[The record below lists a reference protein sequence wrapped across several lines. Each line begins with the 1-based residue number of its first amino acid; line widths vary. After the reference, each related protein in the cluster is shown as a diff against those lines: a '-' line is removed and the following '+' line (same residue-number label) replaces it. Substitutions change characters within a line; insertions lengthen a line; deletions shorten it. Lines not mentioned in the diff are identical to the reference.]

1 MGETATRANVAQPT
15 TQYLSDYRPPDY
27 LIDTVFL
34 DFQLGE
40 ANTEVEARLSIRR
53 NPEVGGGAAPLV
65 LDGEDLTLLAICMN
79 GQRLPEPQYTVDAGS
94 LTIHEVP
101 ERFTLEIITRIQPEK
116 NTALEGLYVSNHI
129 FCTQCEAEGFR
140 KITYFLDRPDVMA
153 RYRTRIEADRTAY
166 PVLLA
171 NGNKVD
177 SGERPNG
184 RHYAVWEDPFAKPA
198 YLFALV
204 AGDLSVLE
212 DSFVTKSGREVSL
225 QIYAE
230 PDQIDKCD
238 HAMTA
243 LKDSMRWDEERFGLE
258 YDLDQ
263 FMIAAISDFNMGAME
278 NKGLNVFNT
287 KFVLAKPETAT
298 DADYH
303 GIERVIAHE
312 YFHNWTGNR
321 ITCRD
326 WFQLSLKEGLTVFRD
341 QEFTSDL
348 HSRAVKR
355 IEDVRGLRAHQ
366 FIEDSGP
373 LAHAVRPESYVE
385 INNFYTT
392 TIYEKGAEVVRM
404 IHTLLGEE
412 AFQEGMRLYV
422 ERHDGQAVTC
432 EDFAKAMEDAC
443 GRDLSTFRNWY
454 SQAGTPRLRIEDD
467 FDQESGRYRLTVR
480 QSTPPT
486 PMQPEKTPQH
496 IPLALGLLDHRGQ
509 DAPVTLDVEN
519 APGPTTRVLELTDEE
534 TTFTF
539 TGLDEKPVPSL
550 PRGFSAPIILETEPN
565 PEKLRFLMAHDADSF
580 VRWDAGQTYATTLVL
595 DQAAD
600 TTADAAGRELDLGI
614 RDAFE
619 AVLGDDGLDHAFKA
633 LVLTL
638 PAESYVAQQM
648 EVIDVD
654 GIHTARRA
662 LRAGLGRELAER
674 WRDLYQRLD
683 DDEPYRFDGPSMG
696 RRSLRNLALGY
707 LMAADN
713 EEGRA
718 LCLAQFEQADNMTDG
733 LAALAMLADSDH
745 PARADALGQFYD
757 RWQDEPLVID
767 KWFTLQAMPQ
777 RPDSLDQV
785 LRLKTHPAF
794 KMTNPNRV
802 RSLIGAFAMAN
813 ATGFHRKDGAGY
825 RFLADQIM
833 ELDRLNPQIAARLM
847 GVFGRWRRYD
857 DARQT
862 LMKAELERVLALPGL
877 SRNSLEVATK
887 SLG

>member
-1 MGETATRANVAQPT
+1 MGDNAVSATVEQPT
-15 TQYLSDYRPPDY
+15 PKYLSDYRPPDY

-53 NPEVGGGAAPLV
+53 NPNIGDSSPPLV
-65 LDGEDLTLLAICMN
+65 LNGEDLTLLAICMN
-79 GQRLPEPQYTVDAGS
+79 GQRLPEPRYSTDAES
-94 LTIHEVP
+94 LIIRDVP

-153 RYRTRIEADRTAY
+153 RYRTRIEADKTAY

-177 SGERPNG
+177 SGERPGG
-184 RHYAVWEDPFAKPA
+184 RHYAVWEDPFPKPS

-204 AGDLSVLE
+204 AGDLALLE
-212 DSFVTKSGREVSL
+212 DRFVTKSGRDVLL

-238 HAMTA
+238 HAMRA
-243 LKDSMRWDEERFGLE
+243 LQDSMRWDEERFGLE

-287 KFVLAKPETAT
+287 KYVLAKPETAT

-341 QEFTSDL
+341 QEFTSDT

-366 FIEDSGP
+366 FVEDGGP

-404 IHTLLGEE
+404 IHTMIGED
-412 AFQEGMRLYV
+412 AFQEGMRIYV

-432 EDFAKAMEDAC
+432 EDFIKCMESASD
-443 GRDLSTFRNWY
+443 RDLSAFRRWY
-454 SQAGTPRLRIEDD
+454 SQAGTPRLEVEDA
-467 FDQESGRYRLTVR
+467 FDHEAGCYRLTIR
-480 QSTPPT
+480 QDTPPT
-486 PMQPEKTPQH
+486 PMQPEKGPQH
-496 IPLALGLLDHRGQ
+496 IPLALGLLDSKGQ
-509 DAPVTLDVEN
+509 DLPVTLEGETDTG
-519 APGPTTRVLELTDEE
+519 AKTRVIELTDAE

-539 TGLDEKPVPSL
+539 TGLDAKPVPSL
-550 PRGFSAPIILETEPN
+550 LRGFSAPVILESEPSSD
-565 PEKLRFLMAHDADSF
+565 ELRFLMAHDSDSF
-580 VRWDAGQTYATTLVL
+580 VRWDAGQTYATRLIL
-595 DQAAD
+595 SGRDGAAH
-600 TTADAAGRELDLGI
+600 ELDGGI
-614 RDAFE
+614 KSAFDAI
-619 AVLGDDGLDHAFKA
+619 LDDDSLDHAYQA
-633 LVLTL
+633 LALTL
-638 PAESYVAQQM
+638 PSESYVAQQM

-654 GIHTARRA
+654 GIHSARLA
-662 LRAGLGRELAER
+662 LRAGLGRELSER
-674 WRDLYQRLD
+674 WLGLYHQLSAN
-683 DDEPYRFDGPSMG
+683 EPYRFDGPSMG
-696 RRSLRNLALGY
+696 RRALRNLALGY
-707 LMAADN
+707 LMAAGDGDA
-713 EEGRA
+713 EA
-718 LCLAQFEQADNMTDG
+718 LCLAQFEQADNMTDV
-733 LAALAMLADSDH
+733 LAALALLADSDH
-745 PARADALGQFYD
+745 PARNRALEQFYEC
-757 RWQDEPLVID
+757 WQNEPLVID

-777 RPDSLDQV
+777 RANALDEV
-785 LRLKTHPAF
+785 ERLKAHPAF

-802 RSLIGAFAMAN
+802 RSLIGAFAMGN
-813 ATGFHRKDGAGY
+813 PTGFHRKDGNGY
-825 RFLADQIM
+825 RFLADQVI
-833 ELDRLNPQIAARLM
+833 ELDRLNPQIAARLL

-857 DARQT
+857 RARQAKMT
-862 LMKAELERVLALPGL
+862 SELERILAVSKL
-877 SRNSLEVATK
+877 SRNSYEVASK
-887 SLG
+887 SLA

>member
-1 MGETATRANVAQPT
+1 M
-15 TQYLSDYRPPDY
+15 
-27 LIDTVFL
+27 
-34 DFQLGE
+34 
-40 ANTEVEARLSIRR
+40 
-53 NPEVGGGAAPLV
+53 
-65 LDGEDLTLLAICMN
+65 
-79 GQRLPEPQYTVDAGS
+79 
-94 LTIHEVP
+94 P

-184 RHYAVWEDPFAKPA
+184 RHYAVWEDPFPKPA

-230 PDQIDKCD
+230 PDQIDKCG

-341 QEFTSDL
+341 QEFTADM

-373 LAHAVRPESYVE
+373 LAHPVRPESYVE

-412 AFQEGMRLYV
+412 AFQEGMRRYV

-432 EDFAKAMEDAC
+432 EDFVKAMEDAS

-454 SQAGTPRLRIEDD
+454 SQVGTPRLRIEDD

-486 PMQPEKTPQH
+486 PMQPEKAPQH

-509 DAPVTLDVEN
+509 DAPVTFDGEN

-550 PRGFSAPIILETEPN
+550 PRGFSAPIILETEPSS
-565 PEKLRFLMAHDADSF
+565 EKLRFLMANDGDSF
-580 VRWDAGQTYATTLVL
+580 VRWDAGQTYATTLIL
-595 DQAAD
+595 NQAAD
-600 TTADAAGRELDLGI
+600 ASTDAVERELDLGI

-654 GIHTARRA
+654 GIHAARRA
-662 LRAGLGRELAER
+662 LRAGLGQALAER
-674 WRDLYQRLD
+674 WRDLYRHIGS
-683 DDEPYRFDGPSMG
+683 DEPYCFDGPSMG

-757 RWQDEPLVID
+757 HWQDEPLVID

-777 RPDSLDQV
+777 RPDALDQV
-785 LRLKTHPAF
+785 QRLKTHPAF

-813 ATGFHRKDGAGY
+813 VTGFHRKDGAGY

-833 ELDRLNPQIAARLM
+833 ELDHLNPQIAARLM
-847 GVFGRWRRYD
+847 SVFGRWRRYD

-862 LMKAELERVLALPGL
+862 LMKAELERILAMPGL

>member
-1 MGETATRANVAQPT
+1 MPK
-15 TQYLSDYRPPDY
+15 YLRDYRPPGY

-40 ANTEVEARLSIRR
+40 ASTEVEARLSVRR
-53 NPEVGGGAAPLV
+53 NPEIEPRPDGGAIPLV
-65 LDGEDLTLLAICMN
+65 LDGEDLTLLAICLN
-79 GQRLPEPQYTVDAGS
+79 GQRLPEPRYTANAET

-101 ERFTLEIITRIQPEK
+101 ERFTLEIITRIRPDK

-153 RYRTRIEADRTAY
+153 RYRTRIEADKAAY

-171 NGNKVD
+171 NGNKVA
-177 SGERPNG
+177 SGERPGG
-184 RHYAVWEDPFAKPA
+184 RHYAVWEDPYPKPS

-204 AGDLSVLE
+204 AGDLALLE
-212 DSFVTKSGREVSL
+212 DRFVTRSGRDVSL

-230 PDQIDKCD
+230 PDQIDKCG

-287 KFVLAKPETAT
+287 KYVLAKPETAT

-366 FIEDSGP
+366 FVEDSGP
-373 LAHAVRPESYVE
+373 LAHAVRPDSYVE

-404 IHTLLGEE
+404 IHTLIGED
-412 AFQEGMRLYV
+412 AFQQGMRIYV

-432 EDFAKAMEDAC
+432 EDFVACMEAAS
-443 GRDLSTFRNWY
+443 GRDLATFRRWY
-454 SQAGTPRLRIEDD
+454 SQAGTPRIRVEDT
-467 FDQESGRYRLTVR
+467 FDEKTGRYHLTVR
-480 QSTPPT
+480 QRTPPT
-486 PMQPEKTPQH
+486 PMQPDKGAQH
-496 IPLALGLLDHRGQ
+496 IPLAIGLLDGDGQ
-509 DAPVTLDVEN
+509 DLAVTLAGEP
-519 APGPTTRVLELTDEE
+519 APGPTTRILELTDAEA
-534 TTFTF
+534 TFTF
-539 TGLDEKPVPSL
+539 QGLAERPIPSL
-550 PRGFSAPIILETEPN
+550 LRGFSAPVILETEPSS
-565 PEKLRFLMAHDADSF
+565 EKLRFLMAHDSDSF
-580 VRWDAGQTYATTLVL
+580 VRWDAGQTYATSLILATRGVE
-595 DQAAD
+595 
-600 TTADAAGRELDLGI
+600 RELDLGL
-614 RDAFE
+614 REAFE
-619 AVLGDDGLDHAFKA
+619 AILDDGSLDTAFQA
-633 LVLTL
+633 LALTL

-654 GIHTARRA
+654 GIHGARQA
-662 LRAGLGRELAER
+662 LRAGLGRKLAGR
-674 WRDLYQRLD
+674 WLDLYHRLGAN
-683 DDEPYRFDGPSMG
+683 EPYRFDGPSMG

-707 LMAADN
+707 
-713 EEGRA
+713 
-718 LCLAQFEQADNMTDG
+718 
-733 LAALAMLADSDH
+733 
-745 PARADALGQFYD
+745 
-757 RWQDEPLVID
+757 
-767 KWFTLQAMPQ
+767 
-777 RPDSLDQV
+777 
-785 LRLKTHPAF
+785 
-794 KMTNPNRV
+794 
-802 RSLIGAFAMAN
+802 
-813 ATGFHRKDGAGY
+813 
-825 RFLADQIM
+825 
-833 ELDRLNPQIAARLM
+833 
-847 GVFGRWRRYD
+847 
-857 DARQT
+857 
-862 LMKAELERVLALPGL
+862 
-877 SRNSLEVATK
+877 
-887 SLG
+887 

>member
-1 MGETATRANVAQPT
+1 MGDTAVSATVEQPT
-15 TQYLSDYRPPDY
+15 PKYLSDYRPPDY

-40 ANTEVEARLSIRR
+40 ANTEVEARLSVRR
-53 NPEVGGGAAPLV
+53 NPDVDGQSPPLV
-65 LDGEDLTLLAICMN
+65 LHGEDLTLLAICMN
-79 GQRLPEPQYTVDAGS
+79 GQRLPEPRYSVDAES
-94 LTIHEVP
+94 LTIPDVP

-116 NTALEGLYVSNHI
+116 NTALEGLYVSNRI

-140 KITYFLDRPDVMA
+140 KITYFLDRPDVMS
-153 RYRTRIEADRTAY
+153 RYRTRIEAQKAAY

-177 SGERPNG
+177 SGDRPGG
-184 RHYAVWEDPFAKPA
+184 RHYAVWEDPFPKPA

-204 AGDLSVLE
+204 AGDLAVLE
-212 DSFVTKSGREVSL
+212 DHFVTKSGRDVLL

-238 HAMTA
+238 HAMEA
-243 LKDSMRWDEERFGLE
+243 LKASMRWDEERFDLE

-287 KFVLAKPETAT
+287 KYVLAKPETAT

-341 QEFTSDL
+341 QEFTADT

-366 FIEDSGP
+366 FVEDSGP

-404 IHTLLGEE
+404 IHTLIGED
-412 AFQEGMRLYV
+412 AFQRGMRLYV

-432 EDFAKAMEDAC
+432 EDFIKCMESAS
-443 GRDLSTFRNWY
+443 GRDLAAFRRWY
-454 SQAGTPRLRIEDD
+454 SQAGTPRLRVDD
-467 FDQESGRYRLTVR
+467 SFDQKNGRYSLTIR
-480 QSTPPT
+480 QDTPPT
-486 PMQPEKTPQH
+486 PMQPDKGPQH
-496 IPLALGLLDHRGQ
+496 IPLALGLLDQDGQ
-509 DAPVTLDVEN
+509 DLPVTLDGESEAGATN
-519 APGPTTRVLELTDEE
+519 RVLELKEIE

-539 TGLDEKPVPSL
+539 TGLSAKPVPSL
-550 PRGFSAPIILETEPN
+550 LRGFSAPVMLESEPSSD
-565 PEKLRFLMAHDADSF
+565 ELRFLMAHDNDSF
-580 VRWDAGQTYATTLVL
+580 VRWDAGQTYATQLILSGRKTETGSTTSPPDQGIRSAFLAVL
-595 DQAAD
+595 D
-600 TTADAAGRELDLGI
+600 
-614 RDAFE
+614 
-619 AVLGDDGLDHAFKA
+619 DDNLDHAYQA
-633 LVLTL
+633 LALTL

-654 GIHTARRA
+654 GIHAARRA
-662 LRAGLGRELAER
+662 LRAGLGHELSER
-674 WRDLYQRLD
+674 WLQLYHRLGTN
-683 DDEPYRFDGPSMG
+683 EPYRFDGASMG
-696 RRSLRNLALGY
+696 RRALRNLALGY
-707 LMAADN
+707 LMAGSHEDGN
-713 EEGRA
+713 A
-718 LCLAQFEQADNMTDG
+718 LCLTQFEQADNMTDV
-733 LAALAMLADSDH
+733 LAALALLADSDH
-745 PARADALGQFYD
+745 PARHSALEQFYD
-757 RWQDEPLVID
+757 RWQSEPLVID

-777 RPDSLDQV
+777 RATSLDDV
-785 LRLKTHPAF
+785 KRLKTHPAF

-802 RSLIGAFAMAN
+802 RSLIGAFAMGN
-813 ATGFHRKDGAGY
+813 PTGFHRRDGDGY
-825 RFLADQIM
+825 RFLAEQVI
-833 ELDRLNPQIAARLM
+833 ELDRLNPQIAARLL
-847 GVFGRWRRYD
+847 GIFGRWRRYD
-857 DARQT
+857 SERQA
-862 LMKAELERVLALPGL
+862 LMTSELERVLATPKL
-877 SRNSLEVATK
+877 SRNSYEVASK

>member
-1 MGETATRANVAQPT
+1 MVAETRAQISDQPT
-15 TQYLSDYRPPDY
+15 AKYLKDYRPPDY

-40 ANTEVEARLSIRR
+40 ANTEVETRLSIRR
-53 NPEVGGGAAPLV
+53 NPDSGDAQAPLV
-65 LDGEDLTLLAICMN
+65 LDGEDLTLLAICLN
-79 GQRLPEPQYTVDAGS
+79 GQRLPEPCYTADARS
-94 LTIHEVP
+94 LTIHDVP

-153 RYRTRIEADRTAY
+153 RYRTRIEADKTAY

-184 RHYAVWEDPFAKPA
+184 RHYAIWEDPFPKPA

-204 AGDLSVLE
+204 AGDLAILE
-212 DSFVTKSGREVSL
+212 DHFTTRSGRDVLL

-230 PDQIDKCD
+230 PAQIDKCD
-238 HAMTA
+238 HAMAA
-243 LKDSMRWDEERFGLE
+243 LKSSMRWDEERFGLE

-341 QEFTSDL
+341 QEFTADT

-355 IEDVRGLRAHQ
+355 IEDVKGLRAHQ

-373 LAHAVRPESYVE
+373 LAHPVRPESYVE

-392 TIYEKGAEVVRM
+392 TVYEKGAEVVRLL
-404 IHTLLGEE
+404 HTLIGEN
-412 AFQEGMRLYV
+412 AFQRGMKIYV

-432 EDFAKAMEDAC
+432 EDFAAAMEAGS
-443 GRDLSTFRNWY
+443 GRDLSTFRRWY
-454 SQAGTPRLRIEDD
+454 SQAGTPKLRVQEH
-467 FDQESGRYRLTVR
+467 FDPANGSFQLTFL
-480 QSTPPT
+480 QTPQTT
-486 PMQPEKTPQH
+486 PSQKNPAPQH
-496 IPLALGLLDHRGQ
+496 IPVTVGLLDRDGSALPLRLEGEATADGTSQ
-509 DAPVTLDVEN
+509 
-519 APGPTTRVLELTDEE
+519 VLELTKAE

-539 TGLDEKPVPSL
+539 VGLDEKPVPSL
-550 PRGFSAPIILETEPN
+550 LRGFSAPVILDDGADRER
-565 PEKLRFLMAHDADSF
+565 LRFLMAHDSDSF
-580 VRWDAGQTYATTLVL
+580 VRWEAGQTYATGLILDGIAEPQMLAL
-595 DQAAD
+595 DQGL
-600 TTADAAGRELDLGI
+600 ADAFRAI
-614 RDAFE
+614 
-619 AVLGDDGLDHAFKA
+619 LGDSDLDHAFVA
-633 LVLTL
+633 HAVTL
-638 PAESYVAQQM
+638 PAESFVAQQM
-648 EVIDVD
+648 DPIDVD
-654 GIHTARRA
+654 GIHETRRFLRRA
-662 LRAGLGRELAER
+662 LGEMLEAE
-674 WRDLYQRLD
+674 WLDLYQRLRTN
-683 DDEPYRFDGPSMG
+683 EPYRFDGSSMG
-696 RRSLRNLALGY
+696 RRSLKNLALAY
-707 LMAADN
+707 LMAAGSEPGQD
-713 EEGRA
+713 
-718 LCLAQFEQADNMTDG
+718 LTLAQFEQGDNMTDV
-733 LAALAMLADSDH
+733 LAALAQLAESDH
-745 PARADALGQFYD
+745 PKRDQALESFYD
-757 RWQDEPLVID
+757 QWQDEPLVID
-767 KWFTLQAMPQ
+767 KWFMLQAIPQ
-777 RPDSLDQV
+777 RRQALDDVQ
-785 LRLKTHPAF
+785 RLKTHPAF

-802 RSLIGAFAMAN
+802 RSLIGAFAMGN
-813 ATGFHRKDGAGY
+813 PTGFHRNDGAGY
-825 RFLADQIM
+825 RFVADQII
-833 ELDRLNPQIAARLM
+833 ELDRLNPQIAARLL

-857 DARQT
+857 EARQV
-862 LMKAELERVLALPGL
+862 LMQTEIERILAQPDL
-877 SRNSLEVATK
+877 SPNSFEVASK
-887 SLG
+887 SLS

>member
-1 MGETATRANVAQPT
+1 MGDTAASASIEQPT
-15 TQYLSDYRPPDY
+15 PKYLKDYRPPDY

-40 ANTEVEARLSIRR
+40 ANTEVEARLSVRR
-53 NPEVGGGAAPLV
+53 NPEAHAASDGAAAPLV

-79 GQRLPEPQYTVDAGS
+79 GQRLPEPRYSVDAES

-153 RYRTRIEADRTAY
+153 RYRTRVEADQATY

-177 SGERPNG
+177 SGERPGG
-184 RHYAVWEDPFAKPA
+184 RHYAVWEDPFPKPA

-204 AGDLSVLE
+204 AGDLAVLE
-212 DSFVTKSGREVSL
+212 DSFVTKSGRDVSL

-230 PDQIDKCD
+230 PDQIDKCG
-238 HAMTA
+238 HAMQA

-287 KFVLAKPETAT
+287 KYVLAKPETAT

-341 QEFTSDL
+341 QEFTSDM

-366 FIEDSGP
+366 FVEDSGP
-373 LAHAVRPESYVE
+373 LSHAVRPESYVE

-404 IHTLLGEE
+404 MHTLIGED
-412 AFQEGMRLYV
+412 AFQEGMRIYI

-432 EDFAKAMEDAC
+432 EDFIQAMESAS
-443 GRDLSTFRNWY
+443 GRDLTTFRRWY
-454 SQAGTPRLRIEDD
+454 SQAGTPRIEVEDS
-467 FDQESGRYRLTVR
+467 FDAADGRYRLTIR
-480 QSTPPT
+480 QETPPT
-486 PMQPEKTPQH
+486 PMQPEKGPQH
-496 IPLALGLLDHRGQ
+496 IPLALGLVNGVGEEV
-509 DAPVTLDVEN
+509 PVTLEGESD
-519 APGPTTRVLELTDEE
+519 AGPKTRILEMTEAE

-539 TGLDEKPVPSL
+539 GGFDEKPTPSL
-550 PRGFSAPIILETEPN
+550 LRGFSAPVILDSEPSS
-565 PEKLRFLMAHDADSF
+565 EQLRFLMAHDRDSF
-580 VRWDAGQTYATTLVL
+580 VRWDAGQTYATSLMTRGV
-595 DQAAD
+595 
-600 TTADAAGRELDLGI
+600 RNELDLGL

-619 AVLGDDGLDHAFKA
+619 AVLDDDELDHAFKA
-633 LVLTL
+633 LMLTL

-654 GIHTARRA
+654 GIHAARRA
-662 LRAGLGRELAER
+662 LRASLGAELADH
-674 WRDLYQRLD
+674 WLALYRKLGTN
-683 DDEPYRFDGPSMG
+683 EPYRFDGPSMG

-707 LMAADN
+707 LMAADH

-718 LCLAQFEQADNMTDG
+718 LCLTQFEQGDNMTDV
-733 LAALAMLADSDH
+733 LAALALLADSDH
-745 PARADALGQFYD
+745 PARRDALTQFYE
-757 RWQDEPLVID
+757 RWQNEPLVVD

-777 RPDSLDQV
+777 RADSLDQV
-785 LRLKTHPAF
+785 QALKTHPAF

-813 ATGFHRKDGAGY
+813 ATNFHRKDGEGY
-825 RFLADQIM
+825 RFLADQII

-847 GVFGRWRRYD
+847 GIFGRWRRYD
-857 DARQT
+857 GDRQE
-862 LMKAELERVLALPGL
+862 LMKGEIERVLATPDL
-877 SRNSLEVATK
+877 SRNSQEVATK

>member
-1 MGETATRANVAQPT
+1 MGETAASASIEQPT
-15 TQYLSDYRPPDY
+15 PKYLRDYRPPDY

-40 ANTEVEARLSIRR
+40 ANTEVEARLSVRR
-53 NPEVGGGAAPLV
+53 NPDAQVNPDGGAIPLV

-79 GQRLPEPQYTVDAGS
+79 GQRLPEPRYTADEES

-153 RYRTRIEADRTAY
+153 RYRTRIEADKATY

-171 NGNKVD
+171 NGNRVD
-177 SGERPNG
+177 GGERPGG
-184 RHYAVWEDPFAKPA
+184 RHYAVWEDPFPKPA

-204 AGDLSVLE
+204 AGDLALLE
-212 DSFVTKSGREVSL
+212 DSFTTKSGRDVSL

-230 PDQIDKCD
+230 HEQIDKCD
-238 HAMTA
+238 HAMQA

-341 QEFTSDL
+341 QEFTSDM

-366 FIEDSGP
+366 FVEDSSP

-404 IHTLLGEE
+404 IHTLIGED
-412 AFQEGMRLYV
+412 AFQDGMRIYV

-432 EDFAKAMEDAC
+432 EDFIQAMEHAS
-443 GRDLSTFRNWY
+443 GRDLAGFRRWY
-454 SQAGTPRLRIEDD
+454 SQAGTPRIDVEDS
-467 FDQESGRYRLTVR
+467 FDEADGRYRLTIR
-480 QSTPPT
+480 QETPPT
-486 PMQPEKTPQH
+486 PMQPDKGPQH
-496 IPLALGLLDHRGQ
+496 IPLALGLLNGNGEEV
-509 DAPVTLDVEN
+509 PVTLEGEGE
-519 APGPTTRVLELTDEE
+519 AGPTTRILELTEAE
-534 TTFTF
+534 TTVTF
-539 TGLDEKPVPSL
+539 AGFDERPIPSL
-550 PRGFSAPIILETEPN
+550 LRGFQLPSFWTASRVRKTCASSWPMTATALSAGT
-565 PEKLRFLMAHDADSF
+565 
-580 VRWDAGQTYATTLVL
+580 
-595 DQAAD
+595 
-600 TTADAAGRELDLGI
+600 
-614 RDAFE
+614 
-619 AVLGDDGLDHAFKA
+619 
-633 LVLTL
+633 
-638 PAESYVAQQM
+638 
-648 EVIDVD
+648 
-654 GIHTARRA
+654 
-662 LRAGLGRELAER
+662 
-674 WRDLYQRLD
+674 
-683 DDEPYRFDGPSMG
+683 
-696 RRSLRNLALGY
+696 
-707 LMAADN
+707 
-713 EEGRA
+713 
-718 LCLAQFEQADNMTDG
+718 
-733 LAALAMLADSDH
+733 
-745 PARADALGQFYD
+745 PARPTPPPSSG
-757 RWQDEPLVID
+757 PGP
-767 KWFTLQAMPQ
+767 T
-777 RPDSLDQV
+777 RPGVNWISAYG
-785 LRLKTHPAF
+785 THSKRF
-794 KMTNPNRV
+794 WMTTSWITP
-802 RSLIGAFAMAN
+802 S
-813 ATGFHRKDGAGY
+813 
-825 RFLADQIM
+825 
-833 ELDRLNPQIAARLM
+833 
-847 GVFGRWRRYD
+847 RR
-857 DARQT
+857 
-862 LMKAELERVLALPGL
+862 
-877 SRNSLEVATK
+877 
-887 SLG
+887 

>member
-1 MGETATRANVAQPT
+1 MGESAASAAVERPEPKL
-15 TQYLSDYRPPDY
+15 LSDYRPPDY

-53 NPEVGGGAAPLV
+53 NPDADRRPDGGAIPLV
-65 LDGEDLTLLAICMN
+65 LDGGDLTLLAICLN
-79 GQRLPEPQYTVDAGS
+79 GQRLPEPRYTVDDES
-94 LTIHEVP
+94 LIIHEVP

-153 RYRTRIEADRTAY
+153 RYRTRIEADRAAY

-177 SGERPNG
+177 AGERPGG
-184 RHYAVWEDPFAKPA
+184 RHYAVWEDPFPKPA

-212 DSFVTKSGREVSL
+212 DRFVTKSGRDVAL

-230 PDQIDKCD
+230 PAQIDKCS
-238 HAMTA
+238 HAMES
-243 LKDSMRWDEERFGLE
+243 LKLSMRWDEERFGLE

-287 KFVLAKPETAT
+287 KYVLARPETAT
-298 DADYH
+298 DADYL

-341 QEFTSDL
+341 QEFTADT

-355 IEDVRGLRAHQ
+355 IEDVKGLRAHQ

-373 LAHAVRPESYVE
+373 LAHPVRPESYVE

-404 IHTLLGEE
+404 IHTLIGEE
-412 AFQEGMRLYV
+412 AFQRGMRIYV

-432 EDFAKAMEDAC
+432 EDFVACMEAAS
-443 GRDLSTFRNWY
+443 GRDLSGFRRWY
-454 SQAGTPRLRIEDD
+454 SQAGTPRISVEDD
-467 FDQESGRYRLTVR
+467 FDEASGRYRLTVR

-486 PMQPEKTPQH
+486 PMQADKAPQH
-496 IPLALGLLDHRGQ
+496 IPLALGLLDRDGR
-509 DAPVTLDVEN
+509 DLPVTLAGE
-519 APGPTTRVLELTDEE
+519 AEPGPTTRILELAEAE
-534 TTFTF
+534 TSFTF
-539 TGLDEKPVPSL
+539 AGVAEKPVPSW
-550 PRGFSAPIILETEPN
+550 PRGFSAPAIVDDEPCS
-565 PEKLRFLMAHDADSF
+565 ERLRFLMAHDSDSF
-580 VRWDAGQTYATTLVL
+580 VRWDAGQTYATSLMIRGVE
-595 DQAAD
+595 
-600 TTADAAGRELDLGI
+600 RELDLGL
-614 RDAFE
+614 REAFE
-619 AVLGDDGLDHAFKA
+619 AILGDDSLDHAFQA
-633 LVLTL
+633 LALIL
-638 PAESYVAQQM
+638 PAETYVAQQM

-654 GIHTARRA
+654 GIHAARRA
-662 LRAGLGRELAER
+662 LRAALGRELSDR
-674 WRDLYQRLD
+674 WLDLYRRLGTN
-683 DDEPYRFDGPSMG
+683 EPYRFDGPSMG

-707 LMAADN
+707 LMAADH

-718 LCLAQFEQADNMTDG
+718 LCQAQFEQADNMTDV
-733 LAALAMLADSDH
+733 LAALALLADSDH
-745 PARADALGQFYD
+745 PARGDALEGFYD
-757 RWQDEPLVID
+757 RWQAEPLVID

-777 RPDSLDQV
+777 RADSLDEV
-785 LRLKTHPAF
+785 RRLKAHHAF

-813 ATGFHRKDGAGY
+813 LTGFHRQDGEGY
-825 RFLADQIM
+825 RFVADQIM
-833 ELDRLNPQIAARLM
+833 ELDRLNPQIAARLL

-857 DARQT
+857 QNRQA
-862 LMKAELERVLALPGL
+862 LMTAELERILAMPDL
-877 SRNSLEVATK
+877 SRNSYEVATK

>member
-1 MGETATRANVAQPT
+1 MGDPAVSRAVEQPT
-15 TQYLSDYRPPDY
+15 PKYLRDYRPPDY

-53 NPEVGGGAAPLV
+53 NPAAERHPDGGAIPLV
-65 LDGEDLTLLAICMN
+65 LDGKDLTLLAICLN
-79 GQRLPEPQYTVDAGS
+79 GQRLPEPRYTIDAES
-94 LTIHEVP
+94 LTIPDVP

-153 RYRTRIEADRTAY
+153 RYRTRIEADRAAY

-177 SGERPNG
+177 SGERPGG
-184 RHYAVWEDPFAKPA
+184 RHYAVWEDPFPKPA

-204 AGDLSVLE
+204 AGDLAVLE
-212 DSFVTKSGREVSL
+212 DSFTTKSGRDVSL

-230 PDQIDKCD
+230 PEQIDKCG

-341 QEFTSDL
+341 QEFTADT

-373 LAHAVRPESYVE
+373 LAHPVRPESYLE

-404 IHTLLGEE
+404 IHTLIGED
-412 AFQEGMRLYV
+412 AFQQGMRLYI

-432 EDFAKAMEDAC
+432 EDFVACMESAS
-443 GRDLSTFRNWY
+443 GRDLATFRRWY
-454 SQAGTPRLRIEDD
+454 SQAGMPRLAVEDD
-467 FDQESGRYRLTVR
+467 FDEADGAYRLTVR

-486 PMQPEKTPQH
+486 PGQPEKAPQH
-496 IPLALGLLDHRGQ
+496 IPFALGLLGGNGRDV
-509 DAPVTLDVEN
+509 PVTLDGEN
-519 APGPTTRVLELTDEE
+519 QAGPTTRVLELTDEK

-539 TGLDEKPVPSL
+539 
-550 PRGFSAPIILETEPN
+550 
-565 PEKLRFLMAHDADSF
+565 
-580 VRWDAGQTYATTLVL
+580 
-595 DQAAD
+595 
-600 TTADAAGRELDLGI
+600 
-614 RDAFE
+614 
-619 AVLGDDGLDHAFKA
+619 
-633 LVLTL
+633 
-638 PAESYVAQQM
+638 
-648 EVIDVD
+648 
-654 GIHTARRA
+654 
-662 LRAGLGRELAER
+662 
-674 WRDLYQRLD
+674 
-683 DDEPYRFDGPSMG
+683 
-696 RRSLRNLALGY
+696 
-707 LMAADN
+707 
-713 EEGRA
+713 
-718 LCLAQFEQADNMTDG
+718 
-733 LAALAMLADSDH
+733 
-745 PARADALGQFYD
+745 
-757 RWQDEPLVID
+757 
-767 KWFTLQAMPQ
+767 
-777 RPDSLDQV
+777 
-785 LRLKTHPAF
+785 
-794 KMTNPNRV
+794 
-802 RSLIGAFAMAN
+802 
-813 ATGFHRKDGAGY
+813 
-825 RFLADQIM
+825 
-833 ELDRLNPQIAARLM
+833 
-847 GVFGRWRRYD
+847 
-857 DARQT
+857 
-862 LMKAELERVLALPGL
+862 
-877 SRNSLEVATK
+877 
-887 SLG
+887 

>member
-1 MGETATRANVAQPT
+1 MGDTAESAAIEQPT
-15 TQYLSDYRPPDY
+15 PRYLKDYSPPDY

-40 ANTEVEARLSIRR
+40 ANTEVEARLSIRK
-53 NPEVGGGAAPLV
+53 NPEADARPAPLV
-65 LDGEDLTLLAICMN
+65 LDGKDLTLLAICMN
-79 GQRLPEPQYTVDAGS
+79 GQRLPEPRYTIDAES
-94 LTIHEVP
+94 LTIEDVP

-153 RYRTRIEADRTAY
+153 RYRTRIEADRSAY

-177 SGERPNG
+177 AGERPGG
-184 RHYAVWEDPFAKPA
+184 RHYAVWEDPFPKPA

-204 AGDLSVLE
+204 AGDLAVME
-212 DSFVTKSGREVSL
+212 DRFVTKSGRDVSL

-230 PDQIDKCD
+230 PDQIDKCG
-238 HAMTA
+238 HAMQA

-287 KFVLAKPETAT
+287 KYVLAKPETAT

-341 QEFTSDL
+341 QEFTSDM
-348 HSRAVKR
+348 HSAAVKR

-366 FIEDSGP
+366 FIEDGGP

-404 IHTLLGEE
+404 IHTLIGEE
-412 AFQEGMRLYV
+412 AFQEGMRIYV

-432 EDFAKAMEDAC
+432 EDFVAAMEAGS
-443 GRDLSTFRNWY
+443 GRDLSHFRHWY
-454 SQAGTPRLRIEDD
+454 SQAGTPRLSVVDD
-467 FDQESGRYRLTVR
+467 FDADSGRYSLTVR
-480 QSTPPT
+480 QSTSPT
-486 PMQPEKTPQH
+486 PGQPEKQPQH
-496 IPLALGLLDHRGQ
+496 IPFALGLLDQNGRQ
-509 DAPVTLDVEN
+509 APVTLDGEN
-519 APGPTTRVLELTDEE
+519 QPGPTTRVLELTDEE

-539 TGLDEKPVPSL
+539 TGLDDKPVPSF
-550 PRGFSAPIILETEPN
+550 PRGFSAPVIVDGDPD
-565 PEKLRFLMAHDADSF
+565 PEQLRFLMAHDSDSF
-580 VRWDAGQTYATTLVL
+580 VRWDAGQTYATSLL
-595 DQAAD
+595 RAGAAL
-600 TTADAAGRELDLGI
+600 RELDLGL

-619 AVLGDDGLDHAFKA
+619 AILGDQELDHAFKA
-633 LVLTL
+633 LMLTL

-654 GIHTARRA
+654 GVHAARRA
-662 LRAGLGRELAER
+662 LRAALGRELAER
-674 WRDLYQRLD
+674 WLD
-683 DDEPYRFDGPSMG
+683 IYRKLGTDETYRFDGPAMG

-707 LMAADN
+707 LMAADH

-718 LCLAQFEQADNMTDG
+718 LCLAQFEQADNMTDM
-733 LAALAMLADSDH
+733 LAALALLADSDH
-745 PARADALGQFYD
+745 PARGDALAAFYEQ
-757 RWQDEPLVID
+757 WQSEALVVD
-767 KWFTLQAMPQ
+767 KWFTLQAVPQ
-777 RPDSLDQV
+777 RADTLDDV
-785 LRLKTHPAF
+785 RRLTTHPAF
-794 KMTNPNRV
+794 TMTNPNRV

-813 ATGFHRKDGAGY
+813 ATGFHRPDGEGY
-825 RFLADQIM
+825 RFIADQIM
-833 ELDRLNPQIAARLM
+833 ALDHLNPQIAARLM

-857 DARQT
+857 QERQG
-862 LMKAELERVLALPGL
+862 LMTTELRRILGMPDL
-877 SRNSLEVATK
+877 SRNSYEVASK

>member
-1 MGETATRANVAQPT
+1 MGDTAASAIVEPPT
-15 TQYLSDYRPPDY
+15 PKYLRDYRPPDY

-53 NPEVGGGAAPLV
+53 NPDAVAHPGDDGAPLV
-65 LDGEDLTLLAICMN
+65 LDGEGLKLLAICLN
-79 GQRLPEPQYTVDAGS
+79 GQRLPEPRYTVDAES
-94 LTIHEVP
+94 LTIEDVP
-101 ERFTLEIITRIQPEK
+101 ERFTLELITRIQPEK

-153 RYRTRIEADRTAY
+153 RYRTRIEADQAAY
-166 PVLLA
+166 PVLLS

-177 SGERPNG
+177 SGERPGG
-184 RHYAVWEDPFAKPA
+184 RHYAVWEDPFPKPS

-204 AGDLSVLE
+204 AGDLAVLE
-212 DSFVTKSGREVSL
+212 DRFVTRSGRDVSL

-230 PDQIDKCD
+230 PDQIDKCS
-238 HAMTA
+238 HAMAA

-341 QEFTSDL
+341 QEFTSDI

-366 FIEDSGP
+366 FIEDGGP
-373 LAHAVRPESYVE
+373 LAHPVRPESYVE

-404 IHTLLGEE
+404 IHTLIGED
-412 AFQEGMRLYV
+412 AFLEGMRIYV

-432 EDFAKAMEDAC
+432 EDFIKAMESAS
-443 GRDLSTFRNWY
+443 GRDLSTFRRWY
-454 SQAGTPRLRIEDD
+454 SQAGTPRLDIDD
-467 FDQESGRYRLTVR
+467 NFDASNGIYRLTVR
-480 QSTPPT
+480 QSTPST
-486 PMQPEKTPQH
+486 PSQPENASQH
-496 IPLALGLLDHRGQ
+496 IPFALGLLDRDGR
-509 DAPVTLDVEN
+509 DTAMTLEGEPN
-519 APGPTTRVLELTDEE
+519 AGPTTRVLELTEAE

-539 TGLDEKPVPSL
+539 VGLDEKPVPSL
-550 PRGFSAPIILETEPN
+550 LRGFSAPVILDGEPD
-565 PEKLRFLMAHDADSF
+565 PDQLRFLMAHDQDSF
-580 VRWDAGQTYATTLVL
+580 VRWDAGQTYATNLILATDAVKHDL
-595 DQAAD
+595 DR
-600 TTADAAGRELDLGI
+600 GLL
-614 RDAFE
+614 DAFE
-619 AVLGDDGLDHAFKA
+619 AVLGDESLDHAFQA
-633 LVLTL
+633 LALTL
-638 PAESYVAQQM
+638 PAESFVAQRM
-648 EVIDVD
+648 DPIDVD
-654 GIHTARRA
+654 GIHAARCA
-662 LRAGLGRELAER
+662 LRANLGRELSGR
-674 WRDLYQRLD
+674 WLDLYHRLGSN
-683 DDEPYRFDGPSMG
+683 EPYRFDGPSMG

-707 LMAADN
+707 LMAADDAD
-713 EEGRA
+713 GQA
-718 LCLAQFEQADNMTDG
+718 LCLAQFDQADNMTDV
-733 LAALAMLADSDH
+733 LAALALLADSDH
-745 PARADALGQFYD
+745 PARNDALGRFYD
-757 RWQDEPLVID
+757 RWQNEALVID

-777 RPDSLDQV
+777 RPDSLEQV
-785 LRLKTHPAF
+785 QRLKAHPAF

-802 RSLIGAFAMAN
+802 RALIGAFAMAN
-813 ATGFHRKDGAGY
+813 ATGFHRKDGASY
-825 RFLADQIM
+825 HFFADQLI
-833 ELDRLNPQIAARLM
+833 ELDRLNPQIAARMM
-847 GVFGRWRRYD
+847 GAFGRWRRYD
-857 DARQT
+857 DKRQT
-862 LMKAELERVLALPGL
+862 LMKAEIERILSTPAL
-877 SRNSLEVATK
+877 SRNSHEVATK
-887 SLG
+887 SLA

>member
-1 MGETATRANVAQPT
+1 MGEPAAKATVEQP
-15 TQYLSDYRPPDY
+15 QPKLLSDYQPPAF

-34 DFQLGE
+34 DFQLAE
-40 ANTEVEARLSIRR
+40 DNTEVETRLSIRR
-53 NPEVGGGAAPLV
+53 NPDAIDDKAPLV
-65 LDGEDLTLLAICMN
+65 LDGEDLTLLAMCMN
-79 GQRLPEPQYTVDAGS
+79 GQRLPEPRYTVDAES
-94 LTIHEVP
+94 LTIADVP
-101 ERFTLEIITRIQPEK
+101 DRFTLEIITRIQPDR

-153 RYRTRIEADRTAY
+153 RYRTRIEADKAAY

-177 SGERPNG
+177 HGERPGG
-184 RHYAVWEDPFAKPA
+184 RHYAVWEDPFPKPS

-212 DSFVTKSGREVSL
+212 DSFTTKSGRDVSL

-230 PDQIDKCD
+230 PNQVDKCG
-238 HAMTA
+238 HAMSA

-263 FMIAAISDFNMGAME
+263 FMIVAISDFNMGAME

-287 KFVLAKPETAT
+287 KYVLAKPETAT

-341 QEFTSDL
+341 QEFTADT

-355 IEDVRGLRAHQ
+355 IEDVKGLRAHQ
-366 FIEDSGP
+366 FIEDGGP
-373 LAHAVRPESYVE
+373 LSHPVRPESYVE

-404 IHTLLGEE
+404 IHTLLGED

-432 EDFAKAMEDAC
+432 EDFVLAMEAGS
-443 GRDLSTFRNWY
+443 GRDLSAFRRWY
-454 SQAGTPRLRIEDD
+454 SQAGTPRIRTEGA
-467 FDQESGRYRLTVR
+467 FDQENGAYRLTIR

-486 PMQPEKTPQH
+486 PMQPEKGPQH
-496 IPLALGLLDHRGQ
+496 IPLAIGLLDQKGE
-509 DAPVTLDVEN
+509 ALSITLDGDTEE
-519 APGPTTRVLELTDEE
+519 GPTERVLELMEKE
-534 TTFTF
+534 ATFTF
-539 TGLDEKPVPSL
+539 VGLSEEPVVSL
-550 PRGFSAPIILETEPN
+550 PRDFSAPVIVEDRPD
-565 PEKLRFLMAHDADSF
+565 PEQLRFLMSHDTDSF
-580 VRWDAGQTYATTLVL
+580 VRWDAGQTYATSLIL
-595 DQAAD
+595 KGASQEEH
-600 TTADAAGRELDLGI
+600 ELDPGL
-614 RDAFE
+614 REAFDAI
-619 AVLGDDGLDHAFKA
+619 LDDGTLDHAFQA
-633 LVLTL
+633 LALTL

-648 EVIDVD
+648 DPIDVD
-654 GIHTARRA
+654 GIHQARRS
-662 LRAGLGRELAER
+662 LRAGLGRELSAR
-674 WRDLYQRLD
+674 WVDLYHRLGSN
-683 DDEPYRFDGPSMG
+683 EPYHFDGPSMG
-696 RRSLRNLALGY
+696 RRTLRNLALGY
-707 LMAADN
+707 LMAAKD
-713 EEGRA
+713 EEGYS
-718 LCLAQFEQADNMTDG
+718 LCLSQYEQADNMTDV
-733 LAALAMLADSDH
+733 LAALALLADSDH
-745 PARADALGQFYD
+745 PGRADALDRFYD
-757 RWQDEPLVID
+757 RWRNEALVID
-767 KWFTLQAMPQ
+767 KWFSLQAMPQ
-777 RPDSLDQV
+777 RVGSIDEV
-785 LRLKTHPAF
+785 RRLKGHHAF

-802 RSLIGAFAMAN
+802 RSLIGAFAMGN
-813 ATGFHRKDGAGY
+813 PTGFHRKDGEGY
-825 RFLADQIM
+825 RFIADQIM
-833 ELDRLNPQIAARLM
+833 ELDELNPQIAARLL

-857 DARQT
+857 HERQG
-862 LMKAELERVLALPGL
+862 LMQGELDRILAKPKL
-877 SRNSLEVATK
+877 SRNSYEVASK

>member
-1 MGETATRANVAQPT
+1 MGDTAASQTFEQPT
-15 TQYLSDYRPPDY
+15 PKYLKDYRPPDY

-53 NPEVGGGAAPLV
+53 NPDAYDHPGGGTPPLV

-79 GQRLPEPQYTVDAGS
+79 GQRLPEPRYVIDAEG
-94 LTIHEVP
+94 LTIEDVP

-153 RYRTRIEADRTAY
+153 RYRTRIEADQSAY

-177 SGERPNG
+177 AGERPGG
-184 RHYAVWEDPFAKPA
+184 RHYAVWEDPFPKPA

-204 AGDLSVLE
+204 AGDLAVLE
-212 DSFVTKSGREVSL
+212 DSFVTRSGRDVAL

-287 KFVLAKPETAT
+287 KYVLARPETAT
-298 DADYH
+298 DTDYH

-366 FIEDSGP
+366 FIEDGGP
-373 LAHAVRPESYVE
+373 LAHPVRPESYVE

-404 IHTLLGEE
+404 IHTLIGET
-412 AFQEGMRLYV
+412 AFQKGMQIYI

-432 EDFAKAMEDAC
+432 EDFVAAMEAGS
-443 GRDLSTFRNWY
+443 GRDLTAFRGWY
-454 SQAGTPRLRIEDD
+454 SQAGTPGLDVEDG
-467 FDQESGRYRLTVR
+467 FDAENGTYRLTIN
-480 QSTPPT
+480 QSTSPT
-486 PMQPEKTPQH
+486 PGQPEKAPQH
-496 IPLALGLLDHRGQ
+496 IPFALGLLDRSGCELS
-509 DAPVTLDVEN
+509 VTLDGESE
-519 APGPTTRVLELTDEE
+519 PGPTTRILELTDEE

-539 TGLDEKPVPSL
+539 TGLDEKPVPSYL
-550 PRGFSAPIILETEPN
+550 RGFSAPVTVEGEPDLDR
-565 PEKLRFLMAHDADSF
+565 LRFLMAYDSDSF
-580 VRWDAGQTYATTLVL
+580 VRWDAAQTYATSLVSDQAGASSAKL
-595 DQAAD
+595 DQHL
-600 TTADAAGRELDLGI
+600 RH
-614 RDAFE
+614 AFE
-619 AVLGDDGLDHAFKA
+619 AVLDDDKLEHAFVA
-633 LVLTL
+633 LMLTL

-648 EVIDVD
+648 DPIDVD
-654 GIHTARRA
+654 GIHAARRS

-674 WRDLYQRLD
+674 WLDLYHRLGSN
-683 DDEPYRFDGPSMG
+683 EPYRFDGPSMG

-707 LMAADN
+707 LMAAN
-713 EEGRA
+713 HEEGQS

-733 LAALAMLADSDH
+733 LAALALLADSDH
-745 PARADALGQFYD
+745 PARAEALERFYD
-757 RWQDEPLVID
+757 RWQNEALVID

-777 RPDSLDQV
+777 RKGSLADVQ
-785 LRLKTHPAF
+785 RLKSHPAF
-794 KMTNPNRV
+794 TMTNPNRV
-802 RSLIGAFAMAN
+802 RSLIGVFAMGN
-813 ATGFHRKDGAGY
+813 PTGFHQRDGEGY
-825 RFLADQIM
+825 RFIADQIM
-833 ELDRLNPQIAARLM
+833 ELDRLNPQIAARLL

-857 DARQT
+857 QDRQSKMT
-862 LMKAELERVLALPGL
+862 DELKRVLAVPNL
-877 SRNSLEVATK
+877 SRNSHEVAAK
-887 SLG
+887 SLN

>member
-1 MGETATRANVAQPT
+1 MGEPAVSATVEQPT
-15 TQYLSDYRPPDY
+15 PKYLSDYRPPDY

-53 NPEVGGGAAPLV
+53 NPDAGGTAAPLI
-65 LDGEDLTLLAICMN
+65 LDGEGLTLLAICMN
-79 GQRLPEPQYTVDAGS
+79 GQRLPEPRYTADAES

-140 KITYFLDRPDVMA
+140 NITYFLDRPDVMA
-153 RYRTRIEADRTAY
+153 RYRTRIEADKAAY

-171 NGNKVD
+171 NGNKVA
-177 SGERPNG
+177 SGERAGG
-184 RHYAVWEDPFAKPA
+184 RHYAIWEDPFPKPS

-204 AGDLSVLE
+204 AGDLAVLE
-212 DSFVTKSGREVSL
+212 DRFVTKSGRDVSL

-230 PDQIDKCD
+230 PEQIDKCG

-287 KFVLAKPETAT
+287 KYVLAKPETAT

-341 QEFTSDL
+341 QEFTADM

-355 IEDVRGLRAHQ
+355 IEDARGLRAHQ

-404 IHTLLGEE
+404 IHTLIGEE
-412 AFQEGMRLYV
+412 AFQKGMQIYV

-432 EDFAKAMEDAC
+432 EDFVACMEAAS
-443 GRDLSTFRNWY
+443 GRDLATFRRWY
-454 SQAGTPRLRIEDD
+454 SQAGTPRLSVEDD
-467 FDQESGRYRLTVR
+467 FDEEAGRYRLTVR
-480 QSTPPT
+480 QKTPPT
-486 PMQPEKTPQH
+486 PMQPEKAPQH
-496 IPLALGLLDHRGQ
+496 IPLALGLLDRDGR
-509 DAPVTLDVEN
+509 DAPVTLAGETE
-519 APGPTTRVLELTDEE
+519 PGPATRVLELTDAE

-539 TGLDEKPVPSL
+539 DGLSEKPVPSL
-550 PRGFSAPIILETEPN
+550 LRGFSAPVILEGEPAA
-565 PEKLRFLMAHDADSF
+565 EQLRFLMAHDGDSF
-580 VRWDAGQTYATTLVL
+580 VRWDAGQRYATSLILASRATRGV
-595 DQAAD
+595 D
-600 TTADAAGRELDLGI
+600 RELDHGL
-614 RDAFE
+614 REAFE
-619 AVLGDDGLDHAFKA
+619 AVLDDESFDHAFQA
-633 LVLTL
+633 LALTL

-654 GIHTARRA
+654 GIHAARRA
-662 LRAGLGRELAER
+662 LRTGLGQTLAGR
-674 WRDLYQRLD
+674 WLDLYHRLGSN
-683 DDEPYRFDGPSMG
+683 EPYRFDGPSMG

-707 LMAADN
+707 LMAADH

-718 LCLAQFEQADNMTDG
+718 LCLAQFEQGDNMTDV
-733 LAALAMLADSDH
+733 LAALALLADSDH
-745 PARADALGQFYD
+745 PARGEALARFYE
-757 RWQDEPLVID
+757 RWQNEALVID

-777 RPDSLDQV
+777 RPDALDQV
-785 LRLKTHPAF
+785 QQLKTHPAF

-847 GVFGRWRRYD
+847 GIFGRWRRYD
-857 DARQT
+857 GERQA
-862 LMKAELERVLALPGL
+862 LMKQEIERVLSMPNL
-877 SRNSLEVATK
+877 SRNSHEVAKK

>member
-1 MGETATRANVAQPT
+1 MGDTAVSASIEQPT
-15 TQYLSDYRPPDY
+15 PKFLKDYRPPDY

-53 NPEVGGGAAPLV
+53 NPEGSAAAPLV
-65 LDGEDLTLLAICMN
+65 LDGEDLTLLAICIN
-79 GQRLPEPQYTVDAGS
+79 GQRLPEPRYSVDAES

-153 RYRTRIEADRTAY
+153 RYRTRIEADSTAY

-177 SGERPNG
+177 AGERPGG
-184 RHYAVWEDPFAKPA
+184 RHYAVWEDPFPKPA

-204 AGDLSVLE
+204 AGKLAVLE
-212 DSFVTKSGREVSL
+212 DRFTTKSGRDVSL

-238 HAMTA
+238 HAMIA

-287 KFVLAKPETAT
+287 KYVLAKPDTAT

-341 QEFTSDL
+341 QEFTSDT

-366 FIEDSGP
+366 FVEDSGP
-373 LAHAVRPESYVE
+373 LAHPVRPESYVE

-412 AFQEGMRLYV
+412 AFQEGMRIYV

-432 EDFAKAMEDAC
+432 EDFIKAMEA
-443 GRDLSTFRNWY
+443 GSSRDLAAFRRWY
-454 SQAGTPRLRIEDD
+454 SQAGTPRLAVEDD
-467 FDQESGRYRLTVR
+467 FDAETGEYRLTLR
-480 QSTPPT
+480 QSTPQT
-486 PMQPEKTPQH
+486 PGQDEKGPQH
-496 IPLALGLLDHRGQ
+496 VPLALGLLNGDGQ
-509 DAPVTLDVEN
+509 DAPVTLAGET
-519 APGPTTRVLELTDEE
+519 APGPTTRVLELTEGE

-539 TGLDEKPVPSL
+539 TGFAAKPVPSL
-550 PRGFSAPIILETEPN
+550 PRGFSAPVIMKSEPAPET
-565 PEKLRFLMAHDADSF
+565 LRFLMAHDSDSF
-580 VRWDAGQTYATTLVL
+580 VRWDAGQTYATSLILGSDVARRDL
-595 DQAAD
+595 DP
-600 TTADAAGRELDLGI
+600 GLRE
-614 RDAFE
+614 AFE
-619 AVLGDDGLDHAFKA
+619 AILDDQSLDHAYQA
-633 LVLTL
+633 LALTL

-648 EVIDVD
+648 NPIDVD
-654 GIHTARRA
+654 GIHAARRE
-662 LRAGLGRELAER
+662 LRTALGRELGAR
-674 WRDLYQRLD
+674 WLVLYHRLGSN
-683 DDEPYRFDGPSMG
+683 EPYRFDGPSMG

-733 LAALAMLADSDH
+733 LAALALLADSGH
-745 PARADALGQFYD
+745 PAREGALEQFYE
-757 RWQDEPLVID
+757 RWQAEPLVVD
-767 KWFTLQAMPQ
+767 KWFTLQAVPQ
-777 RPDSLDQV
+777 RADSLDRV
-785 LRLKTHPAF
+785 ERLKAHSAF
-794 KMTNPNRV
+794 TMTNPNRV

-813 ATGFHRKDGAGY
+813 ATGFHRKDGEGY

-857 DARQT
+857 EDRQG
-862 LMKAELERVLALPGL
+862 LMKAALDRILAMPDL
-877 SRNSLEVATK
+877 SRNSYEVASK
-887 SLG
+887 SLK

>member
-1 MGETATRANVAQPT
+1 MGETAANETVEQPT
-15 TQYLSDYRPPDY
+15 PKFLRDYRPPDY

-53 NPEVGGGAAPLV
+53 NPDAGDGPAPLV
-65 LDGEDLTLLAICMN
+65 LDGEDLTLLAICLN
-79 GQRLPEPQYTVDAGS
+79 GQRLPEPYYTIDAES
-94 LTIHEVP
+94 LTIPEVP

-153 RYRTRIEADRTAY
+153 RYRTRIEADKDAF

-177 SGERPNG
+177 SGERPGG
-184 RHYAVWEDPFAKPA
+184 RHYAVWEDPFPKPA

-212 DSFVTKSGREVSL
+212 DSFVTRSGRSVALE
-225 QIYAE
+225 IYAE
-230 PDQIDKCD
+230 PDQIDKCG

-287 KFVLAKPETAT
+287 KFVLARPETAT

-341 QEFTSDL
+341 QEFTADM

-355 IEDVRGLRAHQ
+355 IEDARGLRAHQ
-366 FIEDSGP
+366 FIEDGGP
-373 LAHAVRPESYVE
+373 LAHPVRPESYVE

-404 IHTLLGEE
+404 IHTLIGED
-412 AFQEGMRLYV
+412 AFQQGMKIYV
-422 ERHDGQAVTC
+422 ERHDNQAVTC
-432 EDFAKAMEDAC
+432 EDFIKAMEAGS
-443 GRDLSTFRNWY
+443 GRDFSAFRNWY
-454 SQAGTPRLRIEDD
+454 SQAGTPRLSVEDA
-467 FDQESGRYRLTVR
+467 FDSANGTYSLTVR

-486 PMQPEKTPQH
+486 PGQPEKAPQH
-496 IPLALGLLDHRGQ
+496 IPLALGLLGRDGRDTPITLRGEPE
-509 DAPVTLDVEN
+509 A
-519 APGPTTRVLELTDEE
+519 GPTTRVLELTEAE

-539 TGLDEKPVPSL
+539 EGLSEKPVPSF
-550 PRGFSAPIILETEPN
+550 PRDFSAPVIVDGEANT
-565 PEKLRFLMAHDADSF
+565 EKLRFLMAHDSDSF
-580 VRWDAGQTYATTLVL
+580 VRWDAGQTYATSLVL
-595 DQAAD
+595 DQAEAPS
-600 TTADAAGRELDLGI
+600 RPRQLDPGI
-614 RDAFE
+614 REAFE
-619 AVLGDDGLDHAFKA
+619 AVLDDEELEHAFVA
-633 LVLTL
+633 LMLTL

-648 EVIDVD
+648 STIDVD
-654 GIHTARRA
+654 GIHAARRS
-662 LRAGLGRELAER
+662 LRSALGRELSGR
-674 WRDLYQRLD
+674 WLDLYHRLGSN
-683 DDEPYRFDGPSMG
+683 EPYHFDGPSMG
-696 RRSLRNLALGY
+696 RRSLKNLALGY

-713 EEGRA
+713 EEGQA
-718 LCLAQFEQADNMTDG
+718 LCQAQFEQADNMTDV
-733 LAALAMLADSDH
+733 LAALALLADSDH
-745 PARADALGQFYD
+745 PGRSDALGSFYE
-757 RWQDEPLVID
+757 RWQNEALVID

-777 RPDSLDQV
+777 RKDSLDQV
-785 LRLKTHPAF
+785 RKLKTHPAF
-794 KMTNPNRV
+794 TMTNPNRV
-802 RSLIGAFAMAN
+802 RSLIGVFAMAN
-813 ATGFHRKDGAGY
+813 ATGFHRKDGEGY
-825 RFLADQIM
+825 RFLADQII
-833 ELDRLNPQIAARLM
+833 ELDPLNPQIAARIM

-857 DARQT
+857 DARQAI
-862 LMKAELERVLALPGL
+862 MKGEIERILSMPEL
-877 SRNSLEVATK
+877 SRNSHEVATK
-887 SLG
+887 SLN